1 MRLVL
6 ELKKNQGKKKEK

>member
-6 ELKKNQGKKKEK
+6 ELKFIWRCRKRV